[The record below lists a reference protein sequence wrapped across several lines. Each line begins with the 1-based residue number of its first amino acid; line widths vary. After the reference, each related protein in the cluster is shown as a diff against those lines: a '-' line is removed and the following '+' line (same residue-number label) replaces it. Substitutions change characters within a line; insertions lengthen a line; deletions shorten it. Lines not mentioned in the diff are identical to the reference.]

1 MRFEIPFNEN
11 ISREDSKKYFDF
23 SNKNY
28 LSETNKIF
36 AYGIGIMFFGSLMI
50 YGKSNAG
57 LILFTLGV
65 VFIYLYFVRFKL
77 YRKNKERYYK
87 TVEKHILEYSSNN
100 KPCIWEFNEE
110 QFIYSDFKYDLKI
123 NWSSFT
129 KFRIIENNLILE
141 LRDNIVANFF
151 LNKEKVGKE
160 NFDKI
165 IHFLEGKIKNQ

>member
-23 SNKNY
+23 IWKDDLKKKKKSSY
-28 LSETNKIF
+28 VLF
-36 AYGIGIMFFGSLMI
+36 PGILFGIAII
-50 YGKSNAG
+50 YGKSNIG
-57 LILFTLGV
+57 YLILAIGIFGILA
-65 VFIYLYFVRFKL
+65 IYYSNKH
-77 YRKNKERYYK
+77 YKKERKRYFDA
-87 TVEKHILEYSSNN
+87 VEKHILEYSSNN

-110 QFIYSDFKYDLKI
+110 QFHYSDFKYDLKI

-141 LRDNIVANFF
+141 LRDNIIANFF
-151 LNKEKVGKE
+151 LNKEEVGEE

>member
-36 AYGIGIMFFGSLMI
+36 AYGIGITLFGSLMI

-57 LILFTLGV
+57 LIIFTLGV
-65 VFIYLYFVRFKL
+65 VIIYLYFVRLKL

-87 TVEKHILEYSSNN
+87 TVEKQILEYSSNS
-100 KPCIWEFNEE
+100 KPCVWELNEK
-110 QFIYSDFKYDLKI
+110 QFYYSDFKYDLKI
-123 NWSSFT
+123 NWSLFT
-129 KFRIIENNLILE
+129 KFRIVENNLILE
-141 LRDNIVANFF
+141 LRDNIIATFF
-151 LNKEKVGKE
+151 LNKEEVGQE